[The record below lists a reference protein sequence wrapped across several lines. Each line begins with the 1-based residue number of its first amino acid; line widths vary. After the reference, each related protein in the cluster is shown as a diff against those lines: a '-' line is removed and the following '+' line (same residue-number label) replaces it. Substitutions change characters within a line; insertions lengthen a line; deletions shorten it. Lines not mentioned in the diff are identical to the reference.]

1 MKLKVFILLLLA
13 TLFAV
18 PDLSAE
24 ATKKRRKKKRRRGKK
39 ELAFEQGKTCIQ
51 PAAGFLV
58 KTDYSESDY
67 GNYGTS
73 EIKTGFP
80 FSLRGEY
87 NVLPFLSAGAFVG
100 FYKETVTITDV
111 TNPNNIFGFEHKAT
125 TFGIRSA
132 YHIAKSPKLDPYGGF
147 SLGMTKVKASSFG
160 ENNFLT
166 PADIGGFHYGFYA
179 GANFYFI
186 KNLGA
191 FAEVGYSSPWYP
203 MISTGISLKF

>member
-1 MKLKVFILLLLA
+1 MKLKVLLLLFLA
-13 TLFAV
+13 VLFAV

-24 ATKKRRKKKRRRGKK
+24 ETKKRRRKKKRRGKK
-39 ELAFEQGKTCIQ
+39 VLAFEQGQVAIQ

-58 KTDYSESDY
+58 KTNYEKSDY

-73 EIKTGFP
+73 VIETGFP

-111 TNPNNIFGFEHKAT
+111 TNSTNVFGFDHKAT

-132 YHIAKSPKLDPYGGF
+132 YHLSAGSKLDPYAGF
-147 SLGMTKVKASSFG
+147 GLGMTKVKSSAFG

-166 PADIGGFHYGFYA
+166 PVDAGGFFYNFYA
-179 GANFYFI
+179 GTNFYFI
-186 KNLGA
+186 KNIGV
-191 FAEVGYSSPWYP
+191 FAEFGYAAPWYP
-203 MISTGISLKF
+203 MISTGLSLKF